1 MYVWQYAEGRSQV
14 TFKKVMCNLYT
25 VNALLA
31 YISSIKNAVLLAI
44 GTFTQGV
51 TYIRAT
57 RSKVIHS
64 LAVVRRCEGVGGSLA
79 IFS

>member
-1 MYVWQYAEGRSQV
+1 MAICGRTIRSQV
-14 TFKKVMCNLYT
+14 TFKKVVCYLYT

-31 YISSIKNAVLLAI
+31 YISIIKNAVLLAI

-57 RSKVIHS
+57 RTKIIHS
-64 LAVVRRCEGVGGSLA
+64 LAVLW
-79 IFS
+79 